1 MHRVS
6 KRRWLILLMETKA
19 RELHAKMLLGLVA
32 AEQGWGVVIGS
43 KSAVRNIQSY
53 LPRGTFLEKGIAPGT
68 ATAIERARSHGH
80 RVSAVCEEG
89 LLYFTPEDNRAR
101 RLDSQSMESIDY
113 FFAWGA
119 RHAADVRSVIQRGSE
134 KVVVS
139 GNPRLDLVR
148 PEWRGVFAV
157 AARQIRERYGPIIL
171 LNTKFPTVNNIV
183 RTTRGDYTEYL
194 KSVGRIKSQ
203 EHEALWR
210 RFVAVQQH
218 VFPRM
223 RDLVP
228 ALARAFPS
236 HTIILR
242 PHPSEDHAPW
252 VETAKELPN
261 VEVVY
266 EGNVLEWIMAADVVL
281 QNNCVTAIEAFLL
294 GKPAISYRPFK
305 DDGAEFELPRRLGLQ
320 ASTEAEVL
328 SLVEGVL
335 RGDIDLEV
343 QTSAQ
348 RDVARQWIANM
359 DGRLAC
365 DAVMETFAGLDLPLC
380 EGAFPVRPTGIGGS
394 ITRLKSLPVVKTMLT
409 YNRSKFPHL
418 DLAEMEC
425 VRADFQ
431 EVSGRF
437 ADIEI
442 AQATNDGFCLY
453 RP

>member
-1 MHRVS
+1 
-6 KRRWLILLMETKA
+6 METKA

-32 AEQGWGVVIGS
+32 AEQGWGVLIGS
-43 KSAVRNIQSY
+43 KSAVRNTQSY
-53 LPRGTFLEKGIAPGT
+53 LPRGTFLEKGIAPGAVT
-68 ATAIERARSHGH
+68 TIERARSHGH

-101 RLDSQSMESIDY
+101 RLDSQSMEAIDY

-119 RHAADVRSVIQRGSE
+119 RHAADVRSVIERGSE

-171 LNTKFPTVNNIV
+171 LNTKFPMVNNIV
-183 RTTRGDYTEYL
+183 RTIGDYTDYL
-194 KSVGRIKSQ
+194 KSVGKIKSP

-223 RDLVP
+223 HRLVP
-228 ALARAFPS
+228 ALARAFQS

-242 PHPSEDHAPW
+242 PHPSEDNAPW
-252 VETAKELPN
+252 VETAKGLPN

-266 EGNVLEWIMAADVVL
+266 EGNVLEWLMAADVAI
-281 QNNCVTAIEAFLL
+281 QNNCLTAIEAFLL
-294 GKPAISYRPFK
+294 GKPAVSYRPFK

-328 SLVEGVL
+328 SLVECVI
-335 RGDIDLEV
+335 RGDIDLEA

-348 RDVARQWIANM
+348 RDVARQYVANM
-359 DGRLAC
+359 NGRLAC
-365 DAVMETFAGLDLPLC
+365 DVVMETLAGLDLPLC
-380 EGAFPVRPTGIGGS
+380 EAVFPVRPTGIGGS
-394 ITRLKSLPVVKTMLT
+394 ITRLKSLPVVKNMLT
-409 YNRSKFPHL
+409 YNRKKFPHL
-418 DLAEMEC
+418 DLAEMKH

-437 ADIEI
+437 SDIEI
-442 AQATNDGFCLY
+442 AQATDDGFCLY